1 MDKTE
6 AQKLDILGNQI
17 ACSGSWCG
25 SSLTQFEAAIS
36 INHLAHGHDETYKSK
51 CDLCLETFEL
61 LTVAEKSNFNGCI
74 YHLGF
79 NVNFRKTVALE
90 V

>member
-1 MDKTE
+1 MITFNFNSYSI
-6 AQKLDILGNQI
+6 DIIKVVN
-17 ACSGSWCG
+17 
-25 SSLTQFEAAIS
+25 
-36 INHLAHGHDETYKSK
+36 DETYKSK

-90 V
+90 KRKSNKIEPF